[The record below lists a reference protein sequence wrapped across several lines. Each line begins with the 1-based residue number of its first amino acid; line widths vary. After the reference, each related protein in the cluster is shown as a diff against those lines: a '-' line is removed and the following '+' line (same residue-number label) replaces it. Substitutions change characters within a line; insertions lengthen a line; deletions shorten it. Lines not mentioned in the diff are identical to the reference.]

1 LSTATVAK
9 RAKSYS
15 DFYDIV
21 RGQMKE
27 ELRDHKQKRRQ
38 RNKHL
43 ANEVEFESWY
53 SGLENEL
60 LDASHDEYRYV
71 NYSISQNLV

>member
-1 LSTATVAK
+1 VAK
-9 RAKSYS
+9 RAKSYN

-27 ELRDHKQKRRQ
+27 ELREHKQKRRQ
-38 RNKHL
+38 RNHYL

-60 LDASHDEYRYV
+60 LDASHDEYRFV
-71 NYSISQNLV
+71 NYSISQRLV

>member
-1 LSTATVAK
+1 
-9 RAKSYS
+9 
-15 DFYDIV
+15 
-21 RGQMKE
+21 MKE
-27 ELRDHKQKRRQ
+27 ELREHKQKRRQ

-60 LDASHDEYRYV
+60 LDASHDEYRFV
-71 NYSISQNLV
+71 NYSISHNLV